1 MGSRAQPDASA
12 LRTIYLVASRDFT
25 TRVRSRFFGGGTAVL
40 ILITVGYIV
49 LQANVFSRSGSKVTI
64 AFYGPAQA
72 LAQPLVA
79 AARPQGLT
87 VTAKSAASLSSARA
101 GVRDGSLD
109 ALVYGDPT
117 APAVAV
123 KDALNPQVGGTLSDL
138 VRQQALNRAL
148 AERGVSAAD
157 ISAAVAGA
165 TVHVQTL
172 DPGAAQRT
180 ERTVAGTIVTILLY
194 VTILMYGQI
203 VAAGVVEEKANR
215 IVEVLL
221 PAIRSRQL
229 LFGKVIGI
237 GLVGVLQ
244 LVLLGASGLIAATKT
259 HLFSLPTLGVTAV
272 ASGLLWFVLGFML
285 YALLYGGVASL
296 VSRQEE
302 VGAAVSPLTILV
314 VGTYFAFFWV
324 IANPDN
330 HVAIA
335 LSVLPPF
342 APILMP
348 ARMATG
354 DATWWQVVVAV
365 ALIVPTILAVN
376 AAGARIYTNS
386 VMRTG
391 VRVSLRE
398 AWTGRP

>member
-1 MGSRAQPDASA
+1 MPPEASG
-12 LRTIYLVASRDFT
+12 LRTIYLLAKREFT
-25 TRVRSRFFGGGTAVL
+25 TRVRSRFFLGGTAVL
-40 ILITVGYIV
+40 IVITVGFIV
-49 LQANVFSRSGSKVTI
+49 LQANVFSRSGSAVTI

-79 AARPQGLT
+79 AARPQGLR
-87 VTAKSAASLSSARA
+87 VTTKSAASLSSGEAA
-101 GVRDGSLD
+101 VRDGSLD
-109 ALVYGDPT
+109 ALVYGDPA

-123 KDALNPQVGGTLSDL
+123 KDTLNPQVAGTLSDL

-148 AERGVSAAD
+148 AERGVSPAE
-157 ISAAVAGA
+157 ITAAVDSAN
-165 TVHVQTL
+165 VRVQTL

-180 ERTVAGTIVTILLY
+180 ERTVAGSIVTILLY

-203 VAAGVVEEKANR
+203 LAAGVVEEKANR

-221 PAIRSRQL
+221 PAIRPRAL

-237 GLVGVLQ
+237 GLVGILQ
-244 LVLLGASGLIAATKT
+244 LVLLGGSGLIAVTQT
-259 HLFSLPTLGVTAV
+259 HVFSLPTLGITVV

-302 VGAAVSPLTILV
+302 VGAATSPLTILV

-335 LSVLPPF
+335 LSMLPPF

-348 ARMATG
+348 SRMATG
-354 DATWWQVVVAV
+354 DATWWQVVVAL

-398 AWTGRP
+398 AWTGRS